1 MADHLDSPGPIVIN
15 VGDDTANVGSPN
27 GDPRTDIT
35 DVFAFLKPGD
45 PNKSI
50 LILDVN
56 PLAPLLAG
64 AFNSQ
69 AVYEINVDTN
79 GDAVADLSFRI
90 RFSDVESGSKTAT
103 VHLASGALAAG
114 LNDGGPAVIAGA
126 PVSFGKEPQ
135 IITRGDYRFFAGLRS
150 DPFFFDLLGFID
162 DFSFVHGDFFADK
175 NVFGIVLEVPNSALG
190 TTAQTTSLWGRT
202 LLEQKGGLARDD
214 RMAPPAINPPC
225 TPRQDTNFFNT

>member
-1 MADHLDSPGPIVIN
+1 MADHLDSPGPIAIN

-27 GDPRTDIT
+27 GDARPGIP

-45 PNKSI
+45 PSKSI

-90 RFSDVESGSKTAT
+90 RFSDVEAGSQTAT
-103 VHLASGALAAG
+103 VHLASGGLAAG
-114 LNDGGPAVIAGA
+114 PNDGGPPGIARA
-126 PVSFGKEPQ
+126 PGSFGQEP
-135 IITRGDYRFFAGLRS
+135 IITPRGEYRVLPRLRS
-150 DPFFFDLLGFID
+150 GPFFF
-162 DFSFVHGDFFADK
+162 S
-175 NVFGIVLEVPNSALG
+175 
-190 TTAQTTSLWGRT
+190 
-202 LLEQKGGLARDD
+202 
-214 RMAPPAINPPC
+214 PPG
-225 TPRQDTNFFNT
+225 